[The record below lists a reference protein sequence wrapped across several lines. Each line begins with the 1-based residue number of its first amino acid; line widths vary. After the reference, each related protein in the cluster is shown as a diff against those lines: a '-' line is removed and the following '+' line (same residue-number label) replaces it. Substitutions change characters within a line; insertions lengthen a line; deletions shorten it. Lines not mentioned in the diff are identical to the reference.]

1 MLVGID
7 AVPGRIAAGNA
18 AQGPAAV
25 AQVGWGGSCHGNAV
39 AEERRRLTA

>member
-1 MLVGID
+1 
-7 AVPGRIAAGNA
+7 
-18 AQGPAAV
+18 

>member
-1 MLVGID
+1 MGID
-7 AVPGRIAAGNA
+7 AVPGRIAAGDA
-18 AQGPAAV
+18 AQGPATV

>member
-1 MLVGID
+1 
-7 AVPGRIAAGNA
+7 
-18 AQGPAAV
+18 V